1 MPSGEKV
8 TMMLAEQGSL
18 VGTGKRAMWMREI
31 RKLTGL
37 GHQVSIITTDFETDY
52 RLLAGKMFSR
62 WCQGNFLDTPGGTL
76 D

>member
-31 RKLTGL
+31 RKLTGCMRR
-37 GHQVSIITTDFETDY
+37 SEPITHF
-52 RLLAGKMFSR
+52 
-62 WCQGNFLDTPGGTL
+62 TL
-76 D
+76 NRSAISV